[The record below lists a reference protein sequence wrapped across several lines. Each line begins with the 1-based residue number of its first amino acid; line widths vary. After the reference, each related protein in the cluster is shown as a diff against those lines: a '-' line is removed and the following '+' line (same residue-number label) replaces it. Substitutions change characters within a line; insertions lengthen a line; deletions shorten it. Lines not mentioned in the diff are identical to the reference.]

1 MIVMN
6 KKIILLLLVLLF
18 VFLHNSIAGQIGEI
32 TIEGN
37 NIVPAKEIEKKISL
51 KKGDIYDPAK
61 AGDDL
66 SAIYDMEKF
75 DDVSVFLHELS
86 SDTVRVIY
94 RVEEKPVVEKIEF
107 KGNEKIKS
115 KKLSKKIELKKGE
128 FFDEFIMQDDVNKI
142 EEFYIED
149 GYAEC
154 RVEAYKTIDQQ
165 SNSVVVTLYVNE
177 GNRIKVKEINL
188 VGVIK
193 EKHKKVIKQI
203 KTKAGKVFKNQLNED
218 LENIKTLYKNMG
230 YMNIEVE
237 DPLITYDPFYE
248 FMYIT
253 IFISEGNKYLINNIS
268 FTGNEKITND
278 RLREVIGIKKGVLYS
293 EEKLNYTMFSIQ
305 ELYGLDGYIKMSVIP
320 NYIYDDTNQK
330 LNIEFDIFEGPKVY
344 VRNIYIDGNYVTR
357 DYVIE
362 REFKVKEGEPFNL
375 KKVRRTQG
383 QIFKLGFFSDVQIE
397 MLPTGAPDKTDL
409 VFIVEEQ
416 KTGMAS
422 VGAGYSSVDKL
433 VGTVK
438 ISQDNLFGRGQKI
451 SALWEFGTGE
461 TKKQNYRIDF
471 TEPYLFNTPTPFGA
485 SIYNLIRRRYYKDYG
500 YSELRRGGS
509 LSLGRHFTDEFSSFL
524 KYSLEQVKIY
534 NINTAIKDELEESK
548 DTTSS
553 ITPSLSY
560 DKRDYPFDPS
570 TGYLLKASNQIAG
583 GIFGGDRDFIKFE
596 FQGTYFQPVFWR
608 IVGVLNVVTGAV
620 SEYSDSD
627 DVPIYERFN
636 VGGAETI
643 RGYDYWEIGPPEGGK
658 HKVVINA
665 EIKFPIVSEKK
676 QTILQ
681 GAFFYDI
688 GSAWNN
694 SKDITMKAGL
704 GDDKLKRGYGFGIR
718 FKTRVFP
725 IRLDWGYGID
735 KRPKDSQWYF
745 TLGDIF

>member
-1 MIVMN
+1 MN
-6 KKIILLLLVLLF
+6 KKIILNLLFLLLF
-18 VFLHNSIAGQIGEI
+18 VFLHNSIARQISEI
-32 TIEGN
+32 MIEGN
-37 NIVPAKEIEKKISL
+37 NTVSAKEIEKKISL

-66 SAIYDMEKF
+66 SAIYDMGKF

-86 SDTVRVIY
+86 SDTVKVIY

-253 IFISEGNKYLINNIS
+253 IFISEGNKYFINNIS

-278 RLREVIGIKKGVLYS
+278 RLRDVIGIKKGNLYS
-293 EEKLNYTMFSIQ
+293 EEKLNYTMSSIQ
-305 ELYGLDGYIKMSVIP
+305 ELYGMDGYIKMSVIP

-344 VRNIYIDGNYVTR
+344 VRNIYVDGNYVTR

-375 KKVRRTQG
+375 KKVRRTQS

-433 VGTVK
+433 VGTIK

-471 TEPYLFNTPTPFGA
+471 TEPYLFNKPTPFGA

-608 IVGVLNVVTGAV
+608 IVGVLNVVAGAV
-620 SEYSDSD
+620 SEYSDSEG
-627 DVPIYERFN
+627 VPIYERFN

-658 HKVVINA
+658 HKIVINA

-694 SKDITMKAGL
+694 SKDINMKAGI